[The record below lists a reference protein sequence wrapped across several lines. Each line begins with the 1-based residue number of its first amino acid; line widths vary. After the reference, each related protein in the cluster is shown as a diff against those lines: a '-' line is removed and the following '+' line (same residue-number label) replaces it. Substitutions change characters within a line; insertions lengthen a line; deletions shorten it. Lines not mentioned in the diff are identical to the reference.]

1 MPISPG
7 LISPNI
13 ISAEATSSS
22 SITVMWDA
30 ISLDCPNIYRVV
42 YDDGTGNNTVMPE
55 TAMTAVS
62 IPGLP
67 PFTNISV
74 FVAALS
80 DAGVGPAVEELVTTL
95 LQGKQ
100 HELSQQ

>member
-1 MPISPG
+1 MMLEVS
-7 LISPNI
+7 
-13 ISAEATSSS
+13 
-22 SITVMWDA
+22 
-30 ISLDCPNIYRVV
+30 
-42 YDDGTGNNTVMPE
+42 
-55 TAMTAVS
+55 MTAVS

>member
-7 LISPNI
+7 LIAPNI
-13 ISAEATSSS
+13 TSAEATSSS

-30 ISLDCPNIYRVV
+30 ISLDCPNITGYRVV
-42 YDDGTGNNTVMPE
+42 YDNGTGNNTAVPE
-55 TAMTAVS
+55 TAMTS
-62 IPGLP
+62 ILGLP

-80 DAGVGPAVEELVTTL
+80 DVGVGPAAVKVVTTL